1 MYRKK
6 VWCVPEEEEVKEWK
20 RERWEE
26 WEGKLEW
33 LEREKPSQFWWGEE
47 SMLLLSS
54 MSVKERE
61 GWLYLELGFADFSVS
76 LEIAKKKLSFF
87 VLKTSSRVVIEWRM
101 VKWGYWRREEGEDDT
116 DIEEGKRRKRKR
128 ESLSK
133 GLHKKRGYYTE
144 GKYRGLYNSKLM

>member
-1 MYRKK
+1 MCTWGR
-6 VWCVPEEEEVKEWK
+6 
-20 RERWEE
+20 R
-26 WEGKLEW
+26 GK
-33 LEREKPSQFWWGEE
+33 G
-47 SMLLLSS
+47 
-54 MSVKERE
+54 VKERE
-61 GWLYLELGFADFSVS
+61 VRGVRGQVRVVGKREAEPVLMRRRIHVVVVVDERERERGVTLLGVGVCWFFCVFGNS
-76 LEIAKKKLSFF
+76 KKKLSFF

-116 DIEEGKRRKRKR
+116 DIEEGKTRKRKR